1 MKHSPSRHSCVLA
14 LAVAA
19 ASLSSQHALAEDAAA
34 ATPPETAK
42 PSQTAQPAPTAA
54 AVLPPQA
61 GMGPRV
67 GPYYL
72 LRFNET
78 SAPTRPA
85 GAPATGLAA
94 LKYMPLNANGDI
106 NLSLSGMER
115 AQFNSYSHE
124 SLGGQKFSD
133 QQLMQFRHIYGAD
146 LHLGSHVRVYGELA
160 SGQVGGHNIGPQPPR
175 QRNDLALQQGFVEV
189 SAPVGDGTLSVRGG
203 RQGIWLGNGLLVSTQ
218 PSANIPLSF
227 DGVTAQY
234 RTKSARIDVLAVEN
248 VANTE
253 DVFGDSSNPGR
264 KLWGVYGSFA
274 LPRMA
279 DDAVALNLD
288 PFYIGFKSTK
298 LAMSG
303 LVGDD
308 ERHGVGARLWGK
320 AGPIQ
325 LDTTVVRQ
333 GGTFA
338 GQDVEAWAFYG
349 DAGYVLESSPLK
361 PRFGFRFDA
370 VSGGRD
376 GDKIQ
381 TFTPLYTGQQYYAAS
396 GYLAGSNLVET
407 GPTLALNLS
416 KNVRLSAYNR
426 WYWKQDRDDAVYGR
440 GFAPLPGTADP
451 SIGYIGMQPDVTV
464 QWTITPN
471 LFLTVEGAYFDVSD
485 GMKRAGGRDVFYSL
499 VDLTFM
505 F

>member
-1 MKHSPSRHSCVLA
+1 MNPLASRHGCVLA
-14 LAVAA
+14 LAVAS
-19 ASLSSQHALAEDAAA
+19 ASLSSQHALADETAASAPPQTDPAAA
-34 ATPPETAK
+34 ALSP
-42 PSQTAQPAPTAA
+42 QTG
-54 AVLPPQA
+54 L
-61 GMGPRV
+61 GPRV

-94 LKYMPLNANGDI
+94 LKYMPLNAAGDI

-124 SLGGQKFSD
+124 SLVSQNYSD
-133 QQLMQFRHIYGAD
+133 QLFMGFRHIYGAD
-146 LHLGSHVRVYGELA
+146 LHLGSHVRAYGELA
-160 SGQVGGHNIGPQPPR
+160 SGQIDGRNIGPQPPR
-175 QRNDLALQQGFVEV
+175 QRNDLALQQAFVEV
-189 SAPVGDGTLSVRGG
+189 SAPLGDGMVSLRGG
-203 RQGIWLGNGLLVSTQ
+203 RQEIWLGNGLILSTQ
-218 PSANIPLSF
+218 PFANIPLSF

-234 RTKSARIDVLAVEN
+234 RSKSARIDVLAVEN

-264 KLWGVYGSFA
+264 KIWGVYGSFA
-274 LPRMA
+274 LPRA
-279 DDAVALNLD
+279 DDVALTLD
-288 PFYIGFKSTK
+288 PFYIGFKSTN

-349 DAGYVLESSPLK
+349 DAGYVMESSPLK

-376 GDKIQ
+376 GDTIQ

-416 KNVRLSAYNR
+416 KTVRLSAYNR

-464 QWTITPN
+464 QWTINPH

>member
-1 MKHSPSRHSCVLA
+1 MKHSPARHSRALA

-19 ASLSSQHALAEDAAA
+19 VSLSSQHALAEEPAASA
-34 ATPPETAK
+34 PPEAAK
-42 PSQTAQPAPTAA
+42 PSSAQPAATAA

-78 SAPTRPA
+78 SAPPRPA
-85 GAPATGLAA
+85 GAAPATGLGA
-94 LKYMPLNANGDI
+94 LKYMPLNASGDI

-124 SLGGQKFSD
+124 SLVSQNYSD
-133 QQLMQFRHIYGAD
+133 QLFMGFRHIYGAD
-146 LHLGSHVRVYGELA
+146 LHLGSHVRAYGELA
-160 SGQVGGHNIGPQPPR
+160 SGQMGGRDIGPQPPR
-175 QRNDLALQQGFVEV
+175 QRNDLAVQQAFVEV
-189 SAPVGDGTLSVRGG
+189 SAPVGDGLLSVRGG
-203 RQGIWLGNGLLVSTQ
+203 RQGIWLGNGLILSTQ
-218 PSANIPLSF
+218 PFANIPLSF

-248 VANTE
+248 VANAK

-264 KLWGVYGSFA
+264 KIWGVYGSFA

-279 DDAVALNLD
+279 DDAVSLNLD

-298 LAMSG
+298 LAMAG

-349 DAGYVLESSPLK
+349 DAGYVMESSPLK

-416 KNVRLSAYNR
+416 KTVRLSAYNR

>member
-1 MKHSPSRHSCVLA
+1 MNPILYGHGCVLA
-14 LAVAA
+14 LA
-19 ASLSSQHALAEDAAA
+19 LSAFALPSPALAEGAAVSSRDQADSKADAA
-34 ATPPETAK
+34 
-42 PSQTAQPAPTAA
+42 
-54 AVLPPQA
+54 LPPQT

-78 SAPTRPA
+78 LAPSPAA
-85 GAPATGLAA
+85 GAPADGFAA
-94 LKYMPLNANGDI
+94 LKHMPLNEGGDI
-106 NLSLSGMER
+106 SLSLSGMER
-115 AQFNSYSHE
+115 VQFNSYSHE
-124 SLGGQKFSD
+124 TLVSQNYSD
-133 QQLMQFRHIYGAD
+133 QLFIGFRHIYGAD
-146 LHLGSHVRVYGELA
+146 LHLGSHVRAYGELA
-160 SGQVGGHNIGPQPPR
+160 SGQMGGRDIGPQPPR
-175 QRNDLALQQGFVEV
+175 QRNDLAVQQAFVEV
-189 SAPVGDGTLSVRGG
+189 SAPVGDGLLSVRGG
-203 RQGIWLGNGLLVSTQ
+203 RQGVWLGNGLILSTQ
-218 PSANIPLSF
+218 PFANIPLTF

-234 RTKSARIDVLAVEN
+234 RAKSARIDVVAVEN

-264 KLWGVYGSFA
+264 KIWGVYGSFA
-274 LPRMA
+274 LPRA
-279 DDAVALNLD
+279 APDVALNVD

-298 LAMSG
+298 LAMAG

-338 GQDVEAWAFYG
+338 GQDVEAWAFYSE
-349 DAGYVLESSPLK
+349 AGYVMESSPLK

-396 GYLAGSNLVET
+396 GYLAGSNLVDA

-416 KNVRLSAYNR
+416 KSVRLSAYNR

-464 QWTITPN
+464 QWTITPH
-471 LFLTVEGAYFDVSD
+471 LFLTAEGAYFDVSE

>member
-1 MKHSPSRHSCVLA
+1 MEYSSHRYSCALA
-14 LAVAA
+14 LALSAL
-19 ASLSSQHALAEDAAA
+19 SLSSALAQDGAPPAA
-34 ATPPETAK
+34 
-42 PSQTAQPAPTAA
+42 PSPMP

-61 GMGPRV
+61 GLGPRV

-72 LRFNET
+72 LRFNDT
-78 SAPTRPA
+78 AAPQ
-85 GAPATGLAA
+85 APAEVSTKGLAA
-94 LKYMPLNANGDI
+94 LKYMPLNANGDV

-115 AQFNSYSHE
+115 VQFNSYSHE
-124 SLGGQKFSD
+124 SLIGQNYSD
-133 QQLMQFRHIYGAD
+133 QLFMGFRHIYGAD

-160 SGQVGGHNIGPQPPR
+160 SGQINGRDIGPQPPR
-175 QRNDLALQQGFVEV
+175 QRNDLALQQAFVEV
-189 SAPVGDGTLSVRGG
+189 SAPLGDGSVSLRGG
-203 RQGIWLGNGLLVSTQ
+203 RQEIWLGNGLILSTQ
-218 PSANIPLSF
+218 PFANIPLTF
-227 DGVTAQY
+227 EGVTAQY
-234 RTKSARIDVLAVEN
+234 RSPSARIDVLAVEN

-253 DVFGDSSNPGR
+253 EAFGDTANPGR
-264 KLWGVYGSFA
+264 KIWGVYGSFA
-274 LPRMA
+274 LPHMA
-279 DDAVALNLD
+279 NDAVALNLD
-288 PFYIGFKSTK
+288 PFYIGFKSRN
-298 LAMSG
+298 LAMAG
-303 LVGDD
+303 LVGED
-308 ERHGVGARLWGK
+308 ERHGLGARLWGK

-333 GGTFA
+333 GGSFA
-338 GQDVEAWAFYG
+338 GQDVEAWAVYA
-349 DAGYVLESSPLK
+349 DAGYVIQSSPLK
-361 PRFGFRFDA
+361 PRIGARFDA

-376 GDKIQ
+376 DGKIQ

-396 GYLAGSNLVET
+396 GYLAGSNLVEA

-416 KNVRLSAYNR
+416 KAVRLSAYNR

-464 QWTITPN
+464 QWTINPN
-471 LFLTVEGAYFDVSD
+471 LFLSVEAAYFDVSD